1 MLRKEHVKQAS
12 VEKVAKF
19 TEEVFMQIMQNINE
33 STGYLNDT
41 EQVMCAVILGNAI
54 SDACKDVIGSE
65 SVEIILEHFTSE
77 KEKLNYERQND
88 NQEKR
93 GIRII

>member
-1 MLRKEHVKQAS
+1 MLGKGHVKQAS

-19 TEEVFMQIMQNINE
+19 TEEIFVQVMKQINE

-54 SDACKDVIGSE
+54 SSACKDVIGGE
-65 SVEIILEHFTSE
+65 SVKIILEHFASE
-77 KEKLNYERQND
+77 KEKLENERKDD
-88 NQEKR
+88 NQEKWGVR
-93 GIRII
+93 SI